1 VFLHKITSF
10 AKDVFLPSVC
20 CGCGTLWADALCP
33 RCLDR
38 IEKHTGGLCNR
49 CGMPFD
55 EKVFTGKGCTYC
67 RQRELH
73 FFRLRSY
80 GPYKGIL
87 KEAIAAYAF
96 RGVGMLRDL
105 FASFFAELSQ
115 RHYGREKID
124 MIETVPSFLKN
135 GRQDP
140 SFEANHM
147 QKIAAKLSIY
157 LDLPYGDNMIKM
169 RETLSQ
175 KEWAPLQGKAHADGC
190 FKVKDRLHVQ
200 GKNIL
205 VIDDVFKSPARLNAL
220 SFSLKRSGADKIF
233 LLTLARAL

>member
-1 VFLHKITSF
+1 MFLHKITSL
-10 AKDVFLPSVC
+10 AKDIFLPSAC
-20 CGCGTLWADALCP
+20 CGCGNLSAQALCP
-33 RCLDR
+33 RCLVL
-38 IEKHTGGLCNR
+38 IEKHPGGICSR
-49 CGMPFD
+49 CGTPFD
-55 EKVFTGKGCTYC
+55 EKDFSDRGCAYC
-67 RQRELH
+67 RQRELY

-87 KEAIAAYAF
+87 KKAIAAYTY
-96 RGVGMLRDL
+96 RGVEMLRDL
-105 FASFFAELSQ
+105 FVSFFAALSQ
-115 RHYGREKID
+115 EHYGSERID
-124 MIETVPSFLKN
+124 LIETVPSFLKN

-169 RETLSQ
+169 SNTLRQEGSG
-175 KEWAPLQGKAHADGC
+175 PLQEKADLNGC
-190 FKVKDRLHVQ
+190 FKVKDRLYAQ

-205 VIDDVFKSPARLNAL
+205 LIDDVFRNATLNSL
-220 SFSLKRSGADKIF
+220 SLSLKRSGADKIF